1 MKSNKSDV
9 LVFIPAF
16 NEEENIGKVID
27 SFKKLEVDILVVDDG
42 SSDFTADLSRK
53 KGAFVLSHPKNLGY
67 EAALSSGFEVAC
79 EKGYKYAVS
88 FDADGQMNPNDVI
101 YFKDIAEDLCSD
113 LIVGIRSYRNRMSE
127 HLLSKYGKFRFNIK
141 DPLCGMK
148 LYRMSSCR
156 KLIPFD
162 SRNLVG
168 MEMAFKISDLN
179 FKISEIPIKIKKRKG
194 ESRYGSSIRGEIN
207 IILSLYKSI
216 TYFGL
221 FK

>member
-1 MKSNKSDV
+1 
-9 LVFIPAF
+9 
-16 NEEENIGKVID
+16 
-27 SFKKLEVDILVVDDG
+27 
-42 SSDFTADLSRK
+42 
-53 KGAFVLSHPKNLGY
+53 
-67 EAALSSGFEVAC
+67 
-79 EKGYKYAVS
+79 
-88 FDADGQMNPNDVI
+88 
-101 YFKDIAEDLCSD
+101 
-113 LIVGIRSYRNRMSE
+113 
-127 HLLSKYGKFRFNIK
+127 
-141 DPLCGMK
+141 
-148 LYRMSSCR
+148 MSSCR

-194 ESRYGSSIRGEIN
+194 ESRYGSSLRGEIN